1 MFALYNDKIMVEY
14 NSKHGQ
20 VRKSPI
26 ELYMMFVD
34 MRNFVMML
42 PEDKKEMVKA
52 DYDSILVSVQG
63 YEIGAKVLTRTP
75 YSRIELVDYGAPFA
89 FKLSLSFDATFN
101 PGITDF
107 SIKLEADLNF
117 MMKMMIGGKIQ
128 EAMDKI
134 VDGLVAVSEG
144 RVPEGVDPEMLKNFK
159 I

>member
-1 MFALYNDKIMVEY
+1 MNENMVEY

-20 VRKSPI
+20 VRKSPV

-52 DYDSILVSVQG
+52 DYDTILVSVQG

-75 YSRIELVDYGAPFA
+75 YSHIDLVDYGSPFA
-89 FKLSLSFDATFN
+89 FKLALNFDATYD
-101 PGITDF
+101 PGVTDF

-117 MMKMMIGGKIQ
+117 MMKMMIGSKLQ
-128 EAMDKI
+128 ESMDKI
-134 VDGLVAVSEG
+134 VDALVAVSEG
-144 RVPEGVDPEMLKNFK
+144 RMPEGVDPDMLKNIKF
-159 I
+159 

>member
-20 VRKSPI
+20 VRKSPV

-52 DYDSILVSVQG
+52 DYDTILVSVQG

-75 YSRIELVDYGAPFA
+75 YNHIDLVDYGSPFA
-89 FKLSLSFDATFN
+89 FKLGLNFDATYD
-101 PGITDF
+101 PGVTDF

-117 MMKMMIGGKIQ
+117 MMKMMIGSKLQ
-128 EAMDKI
+128 ESMDKI
-134 VDGLVAVSEG
+134 VDALVAVSEG
-144 RVPEGVDPEMLKNFK
+144 RMPEGVDPDMLKNIKF
-159 I
+159 

>member
-89 FKLSLSFDATFN
+89 FKLSLSFDATPN
-101 PGITDF
+101 PGVTDF

-117 MMKMMIGGKIQ
+117 MMKMMIGSKLQ
-128 EAMDKI
+128 ESMDRI
-134 VDGLVAVSEG
+134 VDALVAVSEG
-144 RVPEGVDPEMLKNFK
+144 RTPEGVDPNMLKNFK
-159 I
+159 F

>member
-1 MFALYNDKIMVEY
+1 MFAPYNDKIMVEY

-75 YSRIELVDYGAPFA
+75 YSHIELVDYGAPFA
-89 FKLSLSFDATFN
+89 FKLSLNFDATFN
-101 PGITDF
+101 PGVTDF

-128 EAMDKI
+128 EGMDKI

-144 RVPEGVDPEMLKNFK
+144 RVPEGVDPEMLKNIK
-159 I
+159 L